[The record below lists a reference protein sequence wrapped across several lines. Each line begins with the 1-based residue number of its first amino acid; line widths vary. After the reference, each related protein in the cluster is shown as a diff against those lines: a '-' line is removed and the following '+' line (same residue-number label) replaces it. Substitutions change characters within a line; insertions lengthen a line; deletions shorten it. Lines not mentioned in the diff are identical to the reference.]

1 MTEHIPKPET
11 SPPIDLLT
19 KTIRLEALK
28 LGFTKVGFSQID
40 QIKKN
45 SGLDSWLQQ
54 GHQGEMHWM
63 ARTAEKRQNPNLV
76 LEQACSIIS
85 LGMNYYVSEKHSEDP
100 MIGKISRYAWG
111 EDYHQ
116 VLKKRLRKLANW
128 IKETIPSCQGLFY
141 SDTGPVMD
149 KVWAHKAGVGWIGK
163 HSNLI
168 SREQGS
174 WLFLGEILIDVPLTY
189 DEQSNNYCGTCCKCI
204 RACPTG
210 AIVAPYVVDSRL
222 CISYLTIELR
232 GVIPLDLRPLI
243 GTRIFG
249 CDDCQ
254 DVCPWN
260 RFAQPTMESSFYP
273 SEGNHVP
280 QLTKLI
286 QLTKKEF
293 NQHFR
298 FSPVKRCGYSGFLR
312 NVAVALG
319 NSKDTLAIPYLE
331 QALVHQES
339 LVRIHTAWALGNIGG
354 NKAKSILTH
363 TSYLETDPLVRREIR
378 LALDAIASR
387 FVGAVGK
394 IHKQLPLY

>member
-54 GHQGEMHWM
+54 GDHVEMHLM

-76 LEQACSIIS
+76 LEQAFSIIS

-387 FVGAVGK
+387 FVGAVGE